1 MCCAASCSSRY
12 SDSQQET
19 QTEKRQG
26 VNAPD
31 SDNKAVAGGQR
42 SPSRLRILLG
52 LSCLVGL
59 VVLMI
64 VGLTQ
69 PDHHDHLAE
78 QAVTDGPDMDAAR
91 QDPKRLLEHI
101 LGRLYLAFGENDE
114 GALYDALATVASGP
128 LLDDLY
134 LQKRAA
140 LTQGPGAASGQ
151 QLHGLELLQVAG
163 AERDGGFDFDAK
175 WQVIGAIEHGD
186 HVHVR
191 GNAYS
196 ARLRV
201 EPEGSAWRLVAF
213 DLLDIERQDPIALEH
228 DQGHDG

>member
-1 MCCAASCSSRY
+1 M
-12 SDSQQET
+12 
-19 QTEKRQG
+19 
-26 VNAPD
+26 NAPD
-31 SDNKAVAGGQR
+31 SKNKAVAGGQR

-52 LSCLVGL
+52 LSCLVGM

-78 QAVTDGPDMDAAR
+78 QAMADGPDMEAAR
-91 QDPKRLLEHI
+91 QEPKRLLEHI
-101 LGRLYLAFGENDE
+101 LGRLYLAFGESDE

-128 LLDDLY
+128 LLDELY

-151 QLHGLELLQVAG
+151 QLHGLELLQVDG

-175 WQVIGAIEHGD
+175 WQVVGAVEHGD

-201 EPEGSAWRLVAF
+201 EPEGRAWRLVAF
-213 DLLDIERQDPIALEH
+213 ELLDIIRQDPVELDH
-228 DQGHDG
+228 TDGHQG